1 MADAVGLSQVMRN
14 GILRSGLLQ
23 SGFLQGGLLQR
34 GFLQHGFS
42 TLSWC
47 APSLF
52 PRVFPRG
59 KGPNKNNR
67 AAGGDPPRSLMNPR
81 AQAQLELSR
90 YLTLFPEEIALLG
103 ALAGQ
108 LQGDPDDVLDPRN
121 LRGHITTSA
130 VVVDVS
136 AMKALLVHHR
146 SRNRWLQPGGHH
158 EGGLLW
164 SSARRAAVDKT
175 GVADPEL
182 HDWSISE
189 GCPIDIESQRIA
201 ARPGRGEKA
210 HVHHDFAYLM
220 VADSTLPV
228 AARHAELVDARWV
241 SLAVVEELGDAR
253 LGRIVGKLG
262 SVGVLPSRRL

>member
-1 MADAVGLSQVMRN
+1 MDMADAIRLSQAMRN
-14 GILRSGLLQ
+14 GVLRSGLLQ
-23 SGFLQGGLLQR
+23 GGILHGGLLQA
-34 GFLQHGFS
+34 GFLQSGLS
-42 TLSWC
+42 TLGWRAS
-47 APSLF
+47 SLF
-52 PRVFPRG
+52 PRG
-59 KGPNKNNR
+59 KRPNKNNR

-90 YLTLFPEEIALLG
+90 YLDLFPTETDSLDALS
-103 ALAGQ
+103 GQ
-108 LQGDPDDVLDPRN
+108 LERDQDDVMNPRN
-121 LRGHITTSA
+121 MRGHITTSA
-130 VVVDVS
+130 VVVDVP

-146 SRNRWLQPGGHH
+146 SRNRWLHPGGHY

-164 SSARRAAVDKT
+164 ASAQRAAIDKT

-189 GCPIDIESQRIA
+189 GCPIDIDSQRIP
-201 ARPGRGEKA
+201 ARPGRGERA

-220 VADSTLPV
+220 VADSTFPV
-228 AARHAELVDARWV
+228 AARNQDLVDARWV

-262 SVGVLPSRRL
+262 SVGILPSRRQ